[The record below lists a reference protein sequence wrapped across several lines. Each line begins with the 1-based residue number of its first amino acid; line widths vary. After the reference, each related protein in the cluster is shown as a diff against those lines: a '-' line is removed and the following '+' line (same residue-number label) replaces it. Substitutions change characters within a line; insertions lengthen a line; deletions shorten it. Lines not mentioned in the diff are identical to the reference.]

1 MYTERD
7 IQRKVSSAIK
17 SVIKPGQEHITPEQL
32 TEILTKSISSCIL
45 SHDFIDYVDNEFGK
59 SSRRRT

>member
-7 IQRKVSSAIK
+7 IRRKVK
-17 SVIKPGQEHITPEQL
+17 SVVDGVTESGQEHITPEQL

-45 SHDFIDYVDNEFGK
+45 SHDFIDYVDDEFGRK
-59 SSRRRT
+59 SRRRT

>member
-7 IQRKVSSAIK
+7 IQRKVK
-17 SVIKPGQEHITPEQL
+17 SVVDGVTKSGQEHITPEQL

-45 SHDFIDYVDNEFGK
+45 SRDFIGYVDDELGK
-59 SSRRRT
+59 KERRRT